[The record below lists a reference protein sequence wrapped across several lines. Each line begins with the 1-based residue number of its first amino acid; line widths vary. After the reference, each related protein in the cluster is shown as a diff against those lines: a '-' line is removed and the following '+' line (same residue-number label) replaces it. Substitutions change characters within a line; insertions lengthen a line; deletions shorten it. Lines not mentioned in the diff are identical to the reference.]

1 MVGAIILAGGLGSR
15 FNGKKQFVSINGKE
29 MWRHVYDKTACVVEK
44 ENIVVVGV
52 DVNGGKN
59 RSESVR
65 IGLHLLNDVCD
76 RVIILEAARPLVTI
90 EQIEQLILSDS
101 KSITYAMPLV
111 NTVIGKDGTYY
122 NRNDFYDL
130 LTPQAFDCN
139 LLKRA
144 YESEKYM
151 DTTDETIVMFQEYGI
166 KPTFIIE
173 GENLL
178 KVTYKRDLEIVSKL
192 IEEKNL

>member
-1 MVGAIILAGGLGSR
+1 MVGAIILAGGLGVR
-15 FNGKKQFVSINGKE
+15 FNGKKQFIHLNGKE
-29 MWRHVYDKTACVVEK
+29 LWRHVYDKTACVIEK

-59 RSESVR
+59 RSESVQ
-65 IGLHLLNDVCD
+65 IGLHLLNEDCD
-76 RVIILEAARPLVTI
+76 RVIILEAARPLVTL
-90 EQIEQLILSDS
+90 EQIEQLVLSDS

-122 NRNDFYDL
+122 DRNDFYDL
-130 LTPQAFDCN
+130 LTPQAFDYD

-144 YESEKYM
+144 YESKKYV
-151 DTTDETIVMFQEYGI
+151 DTTDETIIMFQEYGI

-178 KVTYKRDLEIVSKL
+178 KVTYKRDLEIISKL
-192 IEEKNL
+192 MEEKKS